1 MKEKYD
7 VIIIGSGIAGMTAG
21 IYLKRGGLNP
31 LIIEE
36 NAPGGQLNKINI
48 IENGNAIQIYSKERM
63 LIELVRNKSKLCQS
77 IEY

>member
-1 MKEKYD
+1 MKENYD

-21 IYLKRGGLNP
+21 IYLKRGGLNT

-48 IENGNAIQIYSKERM
+48 IENN
-63 LIELVRNKSKLCQS
+63 RNSFILFFNIFFKPF
-77 IEY
+77 